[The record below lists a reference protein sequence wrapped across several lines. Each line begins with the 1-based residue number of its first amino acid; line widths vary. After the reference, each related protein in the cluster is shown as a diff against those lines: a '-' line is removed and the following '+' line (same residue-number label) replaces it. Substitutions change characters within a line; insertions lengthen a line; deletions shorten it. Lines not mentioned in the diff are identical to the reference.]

1 MGGAAWPNSD
11 LVVLLDDDDVVVGF
25 ASVCASRDRDA
36 ATSTGE
42 VPAIYARQRVWGRGW
57 GRALMDAAISR
68 LREAGY
74 ADATLWVL
82 EYQPPGPTLLPT
94 RRLVL
99 DGTTRSDVI
108 GGKDVTELRYWVT
121 LVSGR
126 RS

>member
-82 EYQPPGPTLLPT
+82 DTNHRARRFYQRGGWCWTALPGLTSSAART
-94 RRLVL
+94 
-99 DGTTRSDVI
+99 
-108 GGKDVTELRYWVT
+108 
-121 LVSGR
+121 
-126 RS
+126 